1 MRPLLIVALM
11 GVLALTAHAG
21 GGGGGDDPTEK
32 LENVHD
38 LTPDNFEKVVNGAKH
53 VLVEFYAPWCGH
65 CKRMV
70 PEYKKLGEL
79 VSSDP
84 KLKNRVVVAK
94 VNADAHRS
102 LGDRFDVR
110 GFPTIKFFPAGK
122 APSKETMQ
130 DYNQART
137 ATAFL
142 EFLKEKMA
150 ADKGFARVEAL
161 DALAKEFVSAADD
174 AKAKVIADTEAAV
187 AELEGEAKDNGA
199 LYVSIMKKA
208 VEKGAEYLTKEK
220 ARLEKMLSGG
230 SVNAAKVDEMS
241 RKSSV
246 LGAFGDDDDE

>member
-1 MRPLLIVALM
+1 MRSLLVVALV
-11 GVLALTAHAG
+11 GALALTAHAA
-21 GGGGGDDPTEK
+21 GGGGDDPTIK

-38 LTPDNFEKVVNGAKH
+38 LTPDNFDKIVNGAKH
-53 VLVEFYAPWCGH
+53 VLIEFYAPWCGH

-79 VSSDP
+79 VAADP

-102 LGDRFDVR
+102 LGDKFDVR

-122 APSKETMQ
+122 PATKDNMQ

-137 ATAFL
+137 ASAFL
-142 EFLKEKMA
+142 DFLKEKLA

-161 DALAKEFVSAADD
+161 DALAKKFVDAAAD
-174 AKAKVIADTEAAV
+174 AKAKVVEEAEAAL
-187 AELEGEAKDNGA
+187 AKLEGEAKDNGA
-199 LYVSIMKKA
+199 LYVTFMKKA
-208 VEKGAEYLTKEK
+208 VEKGSEYLTKEK
-220 ARLEKMLSGG
+220 ARLEKLLAGG

-241 RKSSV
+241 RKTSV
-246 LGAFGDDDDE
+246 LGAFAAEDEE

>member
-1 MRPLLIVALM
+1 MRCLLVVALL
-11 GVLALTAHAG
+11 GALALTARAG
-21 GGGGGDDPTEK
+21 GGGGGDDPTIK

-38 LTPDNFEKVVNGAKH
+38 LTPDNFDKIVNGAKH

-70 PEYKKLGEL
+70 PEYKRLGEL
-79 VSSDP
+79 VAADP

-102 LGDRFDVR
+102 IGDKFDVR

-122 APSKETMQ
+122 PATKDTVQ

-142 EFLKEKMA
+142 DYLKEKLA
-150 ADKGFARVEAL
+150 ADTGFARVEAL
-161 DALAKEFVSAADD
+161 DGLAKKFVEAAAD
-174 AKAKVIADTEAAV
+174 AKAKVVAETEAAV
-187 AELEGEAKDNGA
+187 AKLEGEAKANGA
-199 LYVSIMKKA
+199 LYVTFMKKA
-208 VEKGAEYLTKEK
+208 VEKGAEYLGKEK

-230 SVNAAKVDEMS
+230 SVSAAKADEMS
-241 RKSSV
+241 RKTSV
-246 LGAFGDDDDE
+246 LGAFAAEDEE